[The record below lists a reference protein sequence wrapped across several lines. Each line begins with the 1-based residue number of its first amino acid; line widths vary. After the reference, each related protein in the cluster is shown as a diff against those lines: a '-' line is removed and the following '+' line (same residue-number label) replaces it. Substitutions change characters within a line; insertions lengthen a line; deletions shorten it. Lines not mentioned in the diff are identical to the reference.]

1 MALSGYRPERRQ
13 TFSAELRDPGT
24 RLKVLFIL
32 GAVPAAAV
40 ALFAPQTISLPL
52 ASLVSLVLA
61 AAFALYA
68 WHRRTND
75 RAPGLTFRD
84 LAGMLA
90 LIGFGAGAMSEPAAA
105 LELFGMAAT
114 R

>member
-1 MALSGYRPERRQ
+1 MALSGCKPERRQ
-13 TFSAELRDPGT
+13 TFSAELRDPRT

-32 GAVPAAAV
+32 GATPAAGV
-40 ALFAPQTISLPL
+40 ALFAPSAISLPL
-52 ASLVSLVLA
+52 ASLVSLLLA
-61 AAFALYA
+61 GVFGFYA
-68 WHRRTND
+68 WHRRTD
-75 RAPGLTFRD
+75 HRAQGLTFRD

-90 LIGFGAGAMSEPAAA
+90 LIGFSAGAVSEPAAA